1 MPAKPSSHFC
11 PDCGSPLPPGS
22 PRLLCAA
29 CLLRQAMVSQTLAT
43 DGKPALV
50 SAPPSPEEIA
60 GRFPGFEILECLGR
74 GGMGVVYKARQKSLD
89 RVVAIKILAPEKHG
103 EERFATRFA
112 REAATL
118 AKLNHPNIVT
128 IHDFGETGGW
138 FYIVMEYVE
147 GVNLRDLVSEGK
159 LAPEQ
164 ALAIVPPICDALQY
178 AHEQGVVHRDIKPEN
193 ILLDRG
199 GRVRIADF
207 GIAALMGGSG
217 EPAGTPPY
225 AAPEQTRPDAIA
237 DHRADIHALGVV
249 FYEMLTGERPTA
261 EMMAPSGRAGTDR
274 RLDDMV
280 LRAMAKDPAERF
292 QTAAEFRT
300 AVEAL
305 GEEPVF
311 AREQS
316 RWRKW
321 AHPAATVAL
330 LGAVGFLLW
339 KQSHPAP
346 QVAKPATAENQ
357 APVDV
362 ATMRLDDSK
371 ALWEMKL
378 TPEQAADLLK
388 RADKEV
394 PGVQARSKFHS
405 GVIGNLCRNGQAED
419 GWRLIHPE
427 AGIVRKSGLHAWFTF
442 GTRSPALRYKRL
454 ETLKEREDRET
465 ALRAIFKNV
474 DVGQVCELDF
484 ESIVFMF
491 PEERSKA
498 VLSLAAMFDYQPVP
512 PAADE
517 RRRFLA
523 RMLELGS
530 TGWLSEQ
537 EVVRI
542 FHSVGGNGSFDQW
555 DLLERV
561 EKKLPGK
568 LHAELLGA
576 VVANMA
582 VEDPERA
589 IRQLAVKLPPEG
601 RFRLFYAIC
610 QRMWADGPLTCEKR
624 VEALLPDFDEIARE
638 QLSECVVRMALASLD
653 FELAKKWMERIS
665 TPSTRKDLNDAFV
678 WTEEKRKRRIEE
690 SSLDR
695 GITPSDLPPLRP
707 YSNRE
712 YIFDPEPP

>member
-1 MPAKPSSHFC
+1 
-11 PDCGSPLPPGS
+11 
-22 PRLLCAA
+22 
-29 CLLRQAMVSQTLAT
+29 MVSQTLAT
-43 DGKPALV
+43 DGKPAFV

-103 EERFATRFA
+103 EERFAARFA

-193 ILLDRG
+193 ILLDKG

-225 AAPEQTRPDAIA
+225 AAPEQTLPNAAA

-261 EMMAPSGRAGTDR
+261 EMLAPSRRAGTDR

-305 GEEPVF
+305 EEESGFV
-311 AREQS
+311 RERS
-316 RWRKW
+316 RWKKW

-339 KQSHPAP
+339 KQSQPAP
-346 QVAKPATAENQ
+346 QVAKPATVENQ

-362 ATMRLDDSK
+362 ANMRLDDFK
-371 ALWEMKL
+371 TLLELKP
-378 TPEQAADLLK
+378 TP
-388 RADKEV
+388 
-394 PGVQARSKFHS
+394 P
-405 GVIGNLCRNGQAED
+405 QAEILLSRAEKEITSE
-419 GWRLIHPE
+419 GKRSTFCSTVIMLLSKNGFSEEAWKLISPI
-427 AGIVRKSGLHAWFTF
+427 AGVVRQGEISSWFRYCELSPTERMARIGSLN
-442 GTRSPALRYKRL
+442 GT
-454 ETLKEREDRET
+454 EDRK
-465 ALRAIFKNV
+465 AAMYDIFSYA
-474 DVGQVCELDF
+474 DADQLCELDF
-484 ESIVFMF
+484 NSLAFRS
-491 PEERSKA
+491 PEERTQAERSFINRLEFTSGNREDRSKLLEKT
-498 VLSLAAMFDYQPVP
+498 VELV
-512 PAADE
+512 ADAW
-517 RRRFLA
+517 LN
-523 RMLELGS
+523 GS
-530 TGWLSEQ
+530 TAGS
-537 EVVRI
+537 I
-542 FHSVGGNGSFDQW
+542 FAGAGGSDSFAHF
-555 DLLERV
+555 DLLERKKPDLPRKDYEGIRDAIIVEMADEDPNRAVRTLV
-561 EKKLPGK
+561 EKVPVKERYGCLAKVYERMRRDAP
-568 LHAELLGA
+568 ETC
-576 VVANMA
+576 VA
-582 VEDPERA
+582 R
-589 IRQLAVKLPPEG
+589 I
-601 RFRLFYAIC
+601 
-610 QRMWADGPLTCEKR
+610 
-624 VEALLPDFDEIARE
+624 EALLPEFDAPTRE
-638 QLSECVVRMALASLD
+638 QLRECVAREALRAGDLEQVR
-653 FELAKKWMERIS
+653 EWTGRIS
-665 TPSTRKDLNDAFV
+665 NEKVRRELNESCAGVEERRKQEL
-678 WTEEKRKRRIEE
+678 EKGI
-690 SSLDR
+690 LDR
-695 GITPSDLPPLRP
+695 KVSPDDFDRYRP
-707 YSNRE
+707 KS
-712 YIFDPEPP
+712 F